1 MPSGHRE
8 NKMIVDIRSLPAD
21 WPTNRHEPAFWE
33 ALGRTVA
40 TFGFLEEVL
49 GKAIF
54 ALTSTHKYPENE
66 IEAAY
71 ETWLKTLERA
81 LSDSLIPLIRAY
93 KKSAQAHPEFSTT
106 NLDGLVL
113 ELKSAA
119 DLRNVLCH
127 GSWRPP
133 NEVGQ
138 SIPLFVNR
146 QSEIFETAIDIAYL
160 DQVRTHVAELAANVV
175 STVTHMGIP
184 FPGIQKNAPLFS
196 EAFQ

>member
-1 MPSGHRE
+1 M
-8 NKMIVDIRSLPAD
+8 
-21 WPTNRHEPAFWE
+21 
-33 ALGRTVA
+33 
-40 TFGFLEEVL
+40 
-49 GKAIF
+49 
-54 ALTSTHKYPENE
+54 
-66 IEAAY
+66 
-71 ETWLKTLERA
+71 
-81 LSDSLIPLIRAY
+81 IRAY

-184 FPGIQKNAPLFS
+184 FPGSQKNAPLFS